1 MNDFIKTFIK
11 VAFLLLCMAI
21 SSLLAHYYLYAILSV
36 KNIYE
41 SSLLFIFVTI
51 ISSAPGFIVAI
62 YLINKKDERT

>member
-11 VAFLLLCMAI
+11 VAFLLSCMAI
-21 SSLLAHYYLYAILSV
+21 SCILTHYCLYVLLNARC
-36 KNIYE
+36 IYE